1 MNYRTPTDKADSSR
15 MIAEAPKIVVS
26 MPSNMIF
33 TPDDKIAILPR
44 KYKMISLNEV
54 IKMPKLNKETVLNS
68 GLNDSGDKKALSAS
82 KLENIIS
89 AESSQE
95 AKEGTEPK
103 SGLASKKRKA
113 GSLASSP
120 IKKDSFKKTKL
131 TVNRQKVLNDIQKL
145 LKEEKELEKEI
156 FAKKNE
162 DSSEKDQKLEAK
174 IEELDELSTKWKD
187 VSQNALYELHKHMGQ
202 NFGSEV
208 TLSRIILE
216 LSIKSDRLDF
226 NAELEDFE
234 T

>member
-1 MNYRTPTDKADSSR
+1 MDYRTPTDKADSSR
-15 MIAEAPKIVVS
+15 MMTETPKIVVT

-33 TPDDKIAILPR
+33 TPDDRMAILPK
-44 KYKMISLNEV
+44 KYKMIALNEV
-54 IKMPKLNKETVLNS
+54 VKMPKLNKETVLNS
-68 GLNDSGDKKALSAS
+68 GLNDSVDKKALSAS
-82 KLENIIS
+82 KLENTIS

-95 AKEGTEPK
+95 GTESK

-120 IKKDSFKKTKL
+120 IKKDSFKKNKL

-145 LKEEKELEKEI
+145 LKEEKEIEKEI

-162 DSSEKDQKLEAK
+162 DSTEKDQKLEAK
-174 IEELDELSTKWKD
+174 IEELDQLSTKWKD
-187 VSQNALYELHKHMGQ
+187 VCQNALYELHKLMDQ

-216 LSIKSDRLDF
+216 LGIKPNRLDF
-226 NAELEDFE
+226 NAELEDFD